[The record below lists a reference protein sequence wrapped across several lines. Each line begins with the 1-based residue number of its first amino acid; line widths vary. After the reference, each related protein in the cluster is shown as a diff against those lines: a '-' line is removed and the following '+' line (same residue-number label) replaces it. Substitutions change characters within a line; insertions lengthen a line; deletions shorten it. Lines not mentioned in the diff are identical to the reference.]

1 MRVFDLDGTLFDT
14 FAATKAAYE
23 KAGMP
28 EFTLE
33 HFRSP
38 NSTWQCSEEIRTKKR
53 ELYKDFL
60 FAVKP
65 AWAFEFYRPSEDIV
79 LTGASQDSVQL
90 LRNKFNLP
98 LCCPFGYGLTRA
110 SKATILRNLASIGPE
125 LIYYDDDPEI
135 EPLLKH
141 IENLTLVLGGQ

>member
-23 KAGMP
+23 KAGLP
-28 EFTLE
+28 EYTVQ
-33 HFRSP
+33 HFRTP
-38 NSTWQCSEEIRTKKR
+38 NSVWHCSPEIRQRKR

-65 AWAFEFYRPSEDIV
+65 GWAFEFYRPNEDII
-79 LTGASQDSVQL
+79 LTGASKESVDL
-90 LRNKFNLP
+90 LRAKFNVP
-98 LCCPFGYGLTRA
+98 LSCPFGYGLTKA
-110 SKATILRNLASIGPE
+110 SKATILENLAAVGPQ

-141 IENLTLVLGGQ
+141 INLTFVLGGR